1 MTKAAVAAFRPGRSV
16 YRINEPMVAFY
27 HALMRPEWSRLER
40 QGRAGEVWRA
50 STRRF
55 LGGVVGP
62 RFEQICRDWVQD
74 YAPNNLLTAPAT
86 HVGYGVVND
95 PQNKTNHEVDI
106 VATGLDPAGGCVL
119 LAIGEAK
126 GHEQVGLGHVQRLER
141 VRELL
146 TRAGQPGAENA
157 ALLCFSGAGFS
168 PALAAAGPERDDVHL
183 IGLDAIYNT
192 TH

>member
-1 MTKAAVAAFRPGRSV
+1 M
-16 YRINEPMVAFY
+16 
-27 HALMRPEWSRLER
+27 
-40 QGRAGEVWRA
+40 
-50 STRRF
+50 
-55 LGGVVGP
+55 GP

-74 YAPNNLLTAPAT
+74 YAPADLLTAPAT

-106 VATGLDPAGGCVL
+106 VATGMDPADGRVV

-126 GHEQVGLGHVQRLER
+126 WHEQVGLGHLQRLER

-146 TRAGQPGAENA
+146 TRAGHPGAENA
-157 ALLCFSGAGFS
+157 ALLCFGGAGFS
-168 PALAAAGPERDDVHL
+168 PALTAAGLERDDIHL
-183 IGLDAIYNT
+183 IGLEAIYHT